1 MTYESTFSVQSSA
14 VPGVTLTVRRV
25 SVARRLELLRRIRQ
39 LTTRV
44 EFHQAGAQLGD
55 KLDASIASAE
65 IESLYVVWGIT
76 TIDGL
81 SIDGIEATPEALVEW
96 GPESLVRE
104 AATLVRSQLG
114 LNEEERKN

>member
-1 MTYESTFSVQSSA
+1 MFSSR
-14 VPGVTLTVRRV
+14 TVYV
-25 SVARRLELLRRIRQ
+25 LKLL
-39 LTTRV
+39 
-44 EFHQAGAQLGD
+44 H
-55 KLDASIASAE
+55 
-65 IESLYVVWGIT
+65 LYVVWGIT

-81 SIDGIEATPEALVEW
+81 SIDGIEATPEALVEC